1 MGHNGVHNI
10 EVPFN
15 STFLE
20 TELMTRLVGQV
31 DIDMKKVL
39 ALLYLAVLMPSKVA
53 RNCLATLWSTNLARL
68 EVRLRLVSDL
78 RTCCRR
84 GGEGPRGRRGE
95 GEGEGRRRRGL
106 GGGGKGLKKGIWV
119 LLCDNPVVNLAV

>member
-39 ALLYLAVLMPSKVA
+39 ALLYFAVLMPSKVA

-84 GGEGPRGRRGE
+84 GGEGKEGRVRGE
-95 GEGEGRRRRGL
+95 GWGRERRRG
-106 GGGGKGLKKGIWV
+106 GDWEEEGE
-119 LLCDNPVVNLAV
+119 D